1 MARNKVYYSGS
12 SMPTGTRTLDVY
24 RPTDPTAVATPSANS
39 TKILTA
45 VLVEDMDISE
55 DATTIR
61 RRGTKGEPTD
71 VKLIA
76 GLKTMTGT
84 FQMATAATP
93 NIQPG
98 DFVCDTFEVDA
109 NGAATATEQ
118 YFVTKAAAPEKA
130 EDARKQSL
138 TLEIDFNQSVRWA

>member
-84 FQMATAATP
+84 FQMATA
-93 NIQPG
+93 
-98 DFVCDTFEVDA
+98 
-109 NGAATATEQ
+109 TEQ